1 MNFKRVVSVLCAAT
15 MVAAAVSGCTPKG
28 NGAGA
33 GVGGGAEPSDR
44 DDLVIRDYADD
55 EIVDWTFFGGMPGAE
70 INDGNEVQEIIAHK
84 TGVRV
89 KETWLTGQTVEE
101 AVGAIIA
108 SEDYPTFIDGG
119 DGMQMLYEADA
130 LIPWDEYIERY
141 PNIKEFYTP
150 AEWDKFR
157 QSDGHIYWCNQ
168 FTNTYGESK
177 QTTHNDEAFWVQA
190 RVLEWAGYPTVETLD
205 DYFKLLED
213 YAAANPDNEENLI
226 PYTMLCEDWRYFC
239 IENAPQFLD
248 GYPNDGSVIVDSS
261 SGTPTIVDYNTT
273 DTAKKYFAKLNEEYG
288 KGIIDPE
295 FATQTYDQYIA
306 KLSNGNV
313 LGMCDQ
319 WWDFAFTVNDVFKQ
333 TGLDKKG
340 CNYIPLGLTIEKGMD
355 QMWHTYGDTQNV
367 ASGLGVTTACEDPER
382 AFAFINNLLDQ
393 DIHNLR
399 FWGEEGVDYSIDDQ
413 GLFYRTDDMRNKASD
428 SEYKASHLCKYS
440 YFLQWG
446 GTSRD
451 GINAMRPEEQTSD
464 FFADLA
470 QPVVDCFEAYG
481 ATTYPDMIGST
492 KDKEVGV
499 WFPMYSYSNNM
510 NTSTPGGTAWQK
522 MGECKHKYLP
532 QIVMASDF
540 ESAWSEYMTAY
551 EECKPQDFLDEMQQE
566 LDRRIEAAESAE
578 SAE

>member
-1 MNFKRVVSVLCAAT
+1 
-15 MVAAAVSGCTPKG
+15 
-28 NGAGA
+28 
-33 GVGGGAEPSDR
+33 
-44 DDLVIRDYADD
+44 
-55 EIVDWTFFGGMPGAE
+55 
-70 INDGNEVQEIIAHK
+70 
-84 TGVRV
+84 
-89 KETWLTGQTVEE
+89 
-101 AVGAIIA
+101 
-108 SEDYPTFIDGG
+108 
-119 DGMQMLYEADA
+119 
-130 LIPWDEYIERY
+130 
-141 PNIKEFYTP
+141 
-150 AEWDKFR
+150 
-157 QSDGHIYWCNQ
+157 
-168 FTNTYGESK
+168 
-177 QTTHNDEAFWVQA
+177 
-190 RVLEWAGYPTVETLD
+190 
-205 DYFKLLED
+205 
-213 YAAANPDNEENLI
+213 
-226 PYTMLCEDWRYFC
+226 
-239 IENAPQFLD
+239 
-248 GYPNDGSVIVDSS
+248 
-261 SGTPTIVDYNTT
+261 
-273 DTAKKYFAKLNEEYG
+273 
-288 KGIIDPE
+288 
-295 FATQTYDQYIA
+295 
-306 KLSNGNV
+306 
-313 LGMCDQ
+313 
-319 WWDFAFTVNDVFKQ
+319 
-333 TGLDKKG
+333 
-340 CNYIPLGLTIEKGMD
+340 
-355 QMWHTYGDTQNV
+355 MWHTYGDTQNV

-499 WFPMYSYSNNM
+499 WFPMYSYSNTM
-510 NTSTPGGTAWQK
+510 NTSEAGGLDWQK

-551 EECKPQDFLDEMQQE
+551 EDCKPQDFLDEMQQE